1 MSGSSKAYH
10 QAIDKKRIRQ
20 FDPVFVYVHAMLGP
34 VGGANGN
41 RR

>member
-10 QAIDKKRIRQ
+10 QATDKKRIRQ
-20 FDPVFVYVHAMLGP
+20 FDPVFVYVHAMIGRE
-34 VGGANGN
+34 GDANGN